1 MPPLIKGVIMKIHK
15 AELEEHEIA
24 ILRELSQTNCTGVV
38 CEFCPYRVELSNGLK
53 DCIVDIA
60 ISCLKNNN
68 INPYE
73 RIEKE

>member
-1 MPPLIKGVIMKIHK
+1 MKRSK
-15 AELEEHEIA
+15 AVLEEHEIE

-38 CEFCPYRVELSNGLK
+38 CEDCPYRVELSYGLK
-53 DCIVDIA
+53 DCIVDIV

-73 RIEKE
+73 RIGKEQK